1 MSDTWLPPVA
11 PPNTSSTSPEFNGGP
26 LVPTSDQ
33 WSVLYVIVVY
43 AIILF
48 GLWNIP
54 GARVIINPLKLFA
67 IGWHEVSHAAL
78 AILTGGTIL
87 RMSIDPTTGGHTVVQ
102 GGHPATILCGGYI
115 GSSILGGLFIL
126 GGFDTLVAKILSF
139 VAGVGLIAPLSL
151 VRDKLTILLTLCFEG
166 LLIGFWFIDH
176 AQALR
181 WYMLFLGMLHALY
194 AIWDVT
200 DEKFFRKPNDSDC
213 TQFSYVFKS
222 IPSHV
227 WAVFWIA
234 FQLAWLVGFVLIGIA
249 SFKLTPEQMFVEA
262 QRFLPT

>member
-1 MSDTWLPPVA
+1 MSDPWRPPVA
-11 PPNTSSTSPEFNGGP
+11 PTNHSSA
-26 LVPTSDQ
+26 LIPTSDQ

-43 AIILF
+43 AVILF

-67 IGWHEVSHAAL
+67 IGWHEVCHATL
-78 AILTGGTIL
+78 AILTGGTIM

-102 GGHPATILCGGYI
+102 
-115 GSSILGGLFIL
+115 GLFIL

-151 VRDKLTILLTLCFEG
+151 VRDKLTIVLTLGFEG
-166 LLIGFWFIDH
+166 VLIGFWFIDH

-222 IPSHV
+222 IPPHV
-227 WAVFWIA
+227 WAVFWIT
-234 FQLAWLVGFVLIGIA
+234 FQLGWLVGFILIGIA
-249 SFKLTPEQMFVEA
+249 SFKLTEEQMAVEA
-262 QRFLPT
+262 DVLSLVRFPGLVQTIVML